1 MDFMGIIEL
10 DKWFQAFLILKVL
23 DFLTGFVKAYKTT
36 GFKSSKLR
44 NGLFNVIV
52 EISIIILAG
61 ILDLLLGLE
70 ILMISTKMLLI
81 YKEAISIIENAGIC
95 GVPIPNMVKTKIQD
109 LNPDIN
115 KDGGE
120 KNE

>member
-1 MDFMGIIEL
+1 MEFMGIFNL

-23 DFLTGFVKAYKTT
+23 DFSTGFVKAYKTT

-44 NGLFNVIV
+44 DGLFNVLI

-95 GVPIPNMVKTKIQD
+95 GVPIPNILKTKIQD
-109 LNPDIN
+109 LNPDTN
-115 KDGGE
+115 KNGGE
-120 KNE
+120 ESE